1 MYDPKDLLKLHLY
14 GYMSRTRSSRRLET
28 ESGRNLEPLRPPRAL
43 RPDRKTTAEFRRLR
57 RRWLDRHSTRR
68 QEVIIMWETLRA
80 LIAELPER
88 YLMAL
93 VPALL
98 AAALYF
104 LPRVRR
110 DKQGRLYIHSN
121 IYEQKK
127 HNKKLGAMIDR
138 I

>member
-1 MYDPKDLLKLHLY
+1 
-14 GYMSRTRSSRRLET
+14 
-28 ESGRNLEPLRPPRAL
+28 
-43 RPDRKTTAEFRRLR
+43 
-57 RRWLDRHSTRR
+57 
-68 QEVIIMWETLRA
+68 
-80 LIAELPER
+80 
-88 YLMAL
+88 MAI

-138 I
+138 IQDTETSVLKLRILSKSNPPQEAAYHRYKMENGNGYIDHSYKEY